1 MMKSPCRENT
11 NLKRADYKA
20 IDKHFLSFIFSLY
33 SYYRKMKTL
42 FFRFFENKK
51 RSRLPL
57 FRRKKLLLQKNANYK
72 LSGYYENQSVVY
84 IVECYWSVTFFVFLL
99 HFLA

>member
-1 MMKSPCRENT
+1 MKSPCRENT

-51 RSRLPL
+51 TIS
-57 FRRKKLLLQKNANYK
+57 FAFVSKKKTTIAKKCK
-72 LSGYYENQSVVY
+72 L
-84 IVECYWSVTFFVFLL
+84 
-99 HFLA
+99 